1 MPVAIL
7 SRVADSQPV
16 VRCLASRLVQDQRLA
31 AGILAVSLATAVASA
46 AWAAPQN
53 KAQGKTVAAATATSD
68 LNADG
73 TVPDVITK
81 AGAQTRVAVAFDCD
95 QPDRAPILFARAD
108 HGTINVTEATGPRC
122 GRPSMS
128 LSLVLYTS
136 EPGFKGTDKVYM
148 LGYILNGNLNATYTV
163 LVK

>member
-1 MPVAIL
+1 MSVPIL
-7 SRVADSQPV
+7 FRVVDFQPV
-16 VRCLASRLVQDQRLA
+16 VRCLAARLVRDQRLA
-31 AGILAVSLATAVASA
+31 AGILTLSLATAVASA

-53 KAQGKTVAAATATSD
+53 KAQGKTAATATSD

-73 TVPDVITK
+73 TVPNVITK

-95 QPDRAPILFARAD
+95 QPDRAPILWARAD

-128 LSLVLYTS
+128 LTLVLYTS
-136 EPGFKGTDKVYM
+136 EPGFRGTDKVYM
-148 LGYILNGNLNATYTV
+148 LGYILNGNLDATYTV